1 MEPAEPV
8 TTEKKEIQYS
18 FASSSGKSEKKSN
31 KSRGDPKYGC
41 LKNGSKP
48 TFKQFTRRSSLE
60 PRPPPETT
68 KVNQTS
74 TTYKHYRRFGKIHNN
89 TVRVLL
95 PDQKTVNGIE
105 RDRKKLEKHT
115 LTTVCDYLAK
125 RNLYTAGSDVPE
137 DILRETYRNA
147 HLAGNVQNHDS
158 DIMINNFMKK
168 GMDSI

>member
-1 MEPAEPV
+1 
-8 TTEKKEIQYS
+8 
-18 FASSSGKSEKKSN
+18 
-31 KSRGDPKYGC
+31 
-41 LKNGSKP
+41 
-48 TFKQFTRRSSLE
+48 LE
-60 PRPPPETT
+60 PRKLTEPP
-68 KVNQTS
+68 KNQAA

-105 RDRKKLEKHT
+105 RDRKKLEKHN
-115 LTTVCDYLAK
+115 LTTVCEYLAK

-137 DILRETYRNA
+137 DILREIYRNA

-168 GMDSI
+168 GADSI